1 MLKPI
6 HPQNRKYIGA
16 KTDLLPFIEEVIRTH
31 LPQAKT
37 ALDPFTGTGV
47 VAVHLARMGLQVT
60 AADLLMHNALAARC
74 FMGGRPG
81 EVDWER
87 MAERLT
93 YLQGL
98 EPIAGYATAAWGGT
112 YFTRE
117 NAGRIDAIR
126 EAIAEWERQGAV
138 TPQELAVLLTSLVY
152 AVDKVAN
159 TVGQYDAFLKHLGE
173 APYGADGRHRVDA
186 NVYRPLQLGLPQVVE
201 SEGCEALVAD
211 SLAIVPG
218 RPVDLLYLDPPYNSR
233 QYVDN
238 YHLLENLVRWEQPPV
253 IGKTAK
259 FERKGLK
266 SPFSSRRRAA
276 ASLATLIRETA
287 ARCILLSYNSE
298 GIVPDET
305 ILSLLAERGQVT
317 VYRQSYPI
325 FGHGAGR
332 SRRRPIE
339 ERLFVCEVER
349 PPIIRPQ

>member
-1 MLKPI
+1 MLKPLY
-6 HPQNRKYIGA
+6 PQNRKYIGA
-16 KTDLLPFIEEVIRTH
+16 KTELLPFIEEAIRIH
-31 LPQAKT
+31 APKART
-37 ALDPFTGTGV
+37 ALDPFAGTGV
-47 VAVHLARMGLQVT
+47 VAVHLARMGLAVT

-81 EVDWER
+81 EVDWAL
-87 MAERLT
+87 MAHRLE

-98 EPIAGYATAAWGGT
+98 APIAGYVTAVWGGT
-112 YFTRE
+112 YFTME

-126 EAIAEWERQGAV
+126 ESIAQWERREELSL
-138 TPQELAVLLTSLVY
+138 QELAILLTSLVY

-186 NVYRPLQLGLPQVVE
+186 NVYRPLQLCLPQVVE
-201 SEGCEALVAD
+201 TEGCEALVAD
-211 SLAIVPG
+211 SLALVPG

-238 YHLLENLVRWEQPPV
+238 YHLLENLVRWERPPV
-253 IGKTAK
+253 LGKTAK
-259 FERKGLK
+259 FERKALK
-266 SPFSSRRRAA
+266 SPFSSRRRASGA
-276 ASLATLIRETA
+276 LASLIRETE

-298 GIVPDET
+298 GIVPDEA
-305 ILSLLAERGQVT
+305 ILALLAERGRVT
-317 VYRQSYPI
+317 VYRQPYPI

-339 ERLFVCEVER
+339 ERLFVCDVER
-349 PPIIRPQ
+349 PPTIRPQ